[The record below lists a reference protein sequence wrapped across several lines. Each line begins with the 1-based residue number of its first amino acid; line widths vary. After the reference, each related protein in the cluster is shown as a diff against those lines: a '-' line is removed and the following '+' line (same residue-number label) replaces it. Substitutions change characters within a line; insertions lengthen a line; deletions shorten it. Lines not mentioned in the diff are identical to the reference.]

1 MFRLTAAIMLFFT
14 LATMSAAQTIDRIK
28 SSGEI
33 RFGYRLDAEPL
44 SFVDEAGLPNGYA
57 IGVCTA
63 LAQALGRALELD
75 ELEMKFIPV
84 DTTNRFAKV
93 VNGEIDLLCGAATIT
108 MARREF
114 VDFSIPTFV
123 DGTAVMLP
131 RGAETTFSS
140 LAGKKVGVRGGTTT
154 EEALTNTLSDTGTG
168 AEVVRYD
175 AHEDGL
181 AAMRSGELAAYFA
194 DQSILLYLNRG
205 NSDFMVMDRLLT
217 MEKQGLAMQRGD
229 TEFRFMVDG
238 ALSGMYAGGVMERI
252 FRETLPGVEPGQAM
266 RWLFLLA
273 PVLP

>member
-1 MFRLTAAIMLFFT
+1 MFRLIAAMMLFFAF
-14 LATMSAAQTIDRIK
+14 ATMSAAQTIDRIK

-33 RFGYRLDAEPL
+33 RFGYRQDAEPL
-44 SFVDEAGLPNGYA
+44 SYVDEAGLPNGHA
-57 IGVCTA
+57 IKVCTA
-63 LAQALGRALELD
+63 LAEALGNALELE

-140 LAGKKVGVRGGTTT
+140 LSGKKVGVRGGTTT
-154 EEALTNTLSDTGTG
+154 EEALINTLNDSGTE
-168 AEVVRYD
+168 AEVVRFD
-175 AHEDGL
+175 DHGAGL
-181 AAMRSGELAAYFA
+181 AAMKSSELAAYFA

-205 NSDFMVMDRLLT
+205 DSDFMVMDRLLT

-238 ALSGMYAGGVMERI
+238 ALSGMYAGGLMDRI
-252 FRETLPGVEPGQAM
+252 FRESMPGVEPGQAM
-266 RWLFLLA
+266 RWLFLLG